1 MADSVELFN
10 QHQADAKGRF
20 NFLVQ
25 AVLLLSGGA
34 LTASV
39 TIFTGSRTIQLNHT
53 MAKVLAFSWWALVVS
68 ICLAVVS
75 VVIILLRDY
84 FLGERWRKSLADPSV
99 DVKDRPGLF
108 DVALFVC
115 GFAALLAFLAGFVA
129 MAVVATNVVVA

>member
-10 QHQADAKGRF
+10 QHQTDAKGRF

-39 TIFTGSRTIQLNHT
+39 TIFTGSRTIQLNHA

-75 VVIILLRDY
+75 VVILLLRDY
-84 FLGERWRKSLADPSV
+84 FLGSGGVKRWQAQASTSKTGRARL
-99 DVKDRPGLF
+99 
-108 DVALFVC
+108 
-115 GFAALLAFLAGFVA
+115 
-129 MAVVATNVVVA
+129 T